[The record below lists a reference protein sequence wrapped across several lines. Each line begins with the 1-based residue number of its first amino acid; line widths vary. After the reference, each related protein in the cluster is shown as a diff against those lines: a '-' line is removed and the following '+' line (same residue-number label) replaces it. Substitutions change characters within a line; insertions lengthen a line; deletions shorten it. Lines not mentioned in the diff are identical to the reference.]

1 MLLVVYSAPR
11 CPDGRDSRR
20 RGATTLRWPS
30 DVGAISKFDH
40 PLSWRMITSETPQ
53 DWRALQADVGR
64 ILSESGFTVEVEKPI
79 ETVRGEVVV
88 DVFAEETVKGRRL
101 ATLVECKNWASRVPK
116 QVIHAFRTVVAGSGA
131 HVGYIVSSE
140 GFQSGAFAAADLTN
154 LRLKTWAEFQGDFEE
169 TWIDAHLI
177 PTITDRLD
185 PLFSYT
191 EPLVPGAFRDINE
204 AAMECLAEMR
214 QHHGPSGWLM
224 MLFTPYAQS
233 ALRTGVPSLPL
244 RSRASDELI
253 ATAPAAVLDASGYRE
268 FFSAALDHG
277 EALIKEFR
285 DVVGAGRT
293 TSPEASSHDSA
304 NSQ

>member
-1 MLLVVYSAPR
+1 VLLVVYSAPR

-116 QVIHAFRTVVAGSGA
+116 QAIHAFRTVVAGSGA

-154 LRLKTWAEFQGDFEE
+154 LRLKNGLSFKVTLKRPGL
-169 TWIDAHLI
+169 TLI
-177 PTITDRLD
+177 SSLRSPIAWTRCSAT
-185 PLFSYT
+185 
-191 EPLVPGAFRDINE
+191 
-204 AAMECLAEMR
+204 
-214 QHHGPSGWLM
+214 PSRWS
-224 MLFTPYAQS
+224 P
-233 ALRTGVPSLPL
+233 VPSEISTKP
-244 RSRASDELI
+244 
-253 ATAPAAVLDASGYRE
+253 PW
-268 FFSAALDHG
+268 SAWRRCANTT
-277 EALIKEFR
+277 
-285 DVVGAGRT
+285 GR
-293 TSPEASSHDSA
+293 
-304 NSQ
+304 QGG